1 MRLPGFLKRHEQ
13 KLRYLLVGGWNTLF
27 GYGVYALLYW
37 LLRGRLSY
45 VLVLVPANVI
55 SITQNYFGYKFL
67 VFRTKGNMLREYFKT
82 YLVYGVAF
90 AINLALLP
98 LLHEVAGLP
107 VLGAQAAAMVVT
119 VVLSYFF
126 YKYFAFRPAG
136 AADGTP
142 APRLSLTKHSRL
154 DIGLGAIAVFIFVT
168 ALAFTY
174 SRLYRGID
182 LLDESFYVAVPY
194 RFALGARPF
203 VDEVNLLQLSGLVV
217 YPFVKLYVAISGG
230 ATGIMLYTR
239 HLYFLLALGLA
250 TSVFYLLRTLMRW
263 QYAALAATLYV
274 SYFAFDLP
282 QLTYNTLASALLTFG
297 VVLGLWTILHGRSRR
312 FLVAAGVCHG
322 VAVFVFPTLIVI
334 VPLYALGAAFVS
346 RPRWKMAGAYLLGA
360 GAAGAAGAIVLFSFG
375 IGNVVRS
382 VRFQFNDAKRVGQGG
397 GFEKVWNV
405 VSGWERLMMSRSY
418 LLLIAAVLYLLYRRY
433 PRTRLLL
440 LAYVPPALFMG
451 GLRWLLEAAG
461 FAIAFMFMS
470 VYLALFTE
478 ARERRVVV
486 RLAAWGLVPTLAAGV
501 MTGYTS
507 AASFVNCEV
516 GFLPAML
523 ICAALFVLVVAPRP
537 GEPDDRL
544 ARALPWLTAAA
555 LTLTVAG
562 TIVYQFAYIPR
573 MVPYR
578 TLTVQMRAGPYAGI
592 YTTPARQAFLTTFSA
607 DLANLVRPNERIIVF
622 NGLPAAYLMWPHAAA
637 TDTVWVTTSGGVPG
651 VLPPTVWDY
660 FKSERVVPDVVIRI
674 ANPGEATPWVVAH
687 QLSGGLP
694 YPLVLT
700 ETNVLPNYIVYRR
713 PPGFTVDSLPAQ
725 PVLPTPPFDQSAP

>member
-1 MRLPGFLKRHEQ
+1 MDRVLGALKRHEQ
-13 KLRYLLVGGWNTLF
+13 QVRYLLVGGWNTLF
-27 GYGVYALLYW
+27 GYGVYALLYG
-37 LLRGRLSY
+37 LLHRHVSY
-45 VLVLVPANVI
+45 ILLLVPANII
-55 SITQNYFGYKFL
+55 SITQNYFGYKFI
-67 VFRTKGNMLREYFKT
+67 VFRTKGNYLREYFKT

-90 AINLALLP
+90 LINLPLLP

-107 VLGAQAAAMVVT
+107 VLGAQAVAMAVT

-126 YKYFAFRPAG
+126 YKYFAFS
-136 AADGTP
+136 T
-142 APRLSLTKHSRL
+142 APPRFRLANYSRL
-154 DIGLGAIAVFIFVT
+154 DIGLGAVAVFVFLA

-182 LLDESFYVAVPY
+182 LLDESFYIAVPY

-217 YPFVKLYVAISGG
+217 YPFVKVFVAITGG

-239 HLYFLLALGLA
+239 HLYLLLALGVA

-274 SYFAFDLP
+274 SYFAYDLP
-282 QLTYNTLASALLTFG
+282 QLNYNTLASGFLTLG

-312 FLVAAGVCHG
+312 YLAAAGLCHG
-322 VAVFVFPTLIVI
+322 VAVFVYPTLIVA
-334 VPLYALGAAFVS
+334 VPLWALAAALVS
-346 RPRWKMAGAYLLGA
+346 PGRRRAAWAYVAGA
-360 GAAGAAGAIVLFSFG
+360 GAAGAAGAILLVSFG
-375 IGNVVRS
+375 VGNVMRS
-382 VRFQFNDAKRVGQGG
+382 AHFQLDDAKRVGQLG
-397 GFEKVWNV
+397 GFAKLGNV

-418 LLLIAAVLYLLYRRY
+418 LLLIAAVLLLIYRRY
-433 PRTRLLL
+433 PRTRFLL

-470 VYLALFTE
+470 LFLLLFTD
-478 ARERRVVV
+478 ARERSVVV
-486 RLAAWGLVPTLAAGV
+486 KLAAWGLVPALAAGV

-507 AASFVNCEV
+507 AAGFVQCEV

-523 ICAALFVLVVAPRP
+523 VCAALFVFVVAPRP
-537 GEPDDRL
+537 GEPQDRL

-555 LTLTVAG
+555 LTLTIAG
-562 TIVYQFAYIPR
+562 TIIYQFAYIPR

-578 TLTVQMRAGPYAGI
+578 TLTVQMGTGPYAGI
-592 YTTPARQAFLTTFSA
+592 YTTPARQAFLTKLSA
-607 DLANLVRPNERIIVF
+607 DLATLVRPNERIIVF

-637 TDTVWVTTSGGVPG
+637 TNTVWVTTTGGIPG
-651 VLPPTVWDY
+651 VLPPITWDY
-660 FKSERVVPDVVIRI
+660 FKRERVVPDVVIRI
-674 ANPGEATPWVVAH
+674 ANPAEATPWAVAY
-687 QLSGGLP
+687 QLNGGLP

-700 ETNVLPNYIVYRR
+700 ETDVLPNYIVYRR
-713 PPGFTVDSLPAQ
+713 PAWFTIDSLPAQ
-725 PVLPTPPFDQSAP
+725 PTLPTPPVVP